1 MTETM
6 GFNLIQI
13 LFVLVFAPLYSG
25 VLSRLKELVQS
36 SRGPSIFQPY
46 RDLWKLFH
54 KDEVVSSETT
64 WIFRI
69 TPYLVFITPIFV
81 TALIPILTDY
91 PLAFAFMGD
100 MLAGGFFLAIGG
112 FFSALAAVDTGNP
125 YGPMGASRTRM
136 VGFLAEPVFM
146 IVFFTVSFVAQS
158 TIPYIVQQQWIASA
172 AAFFSP
178 AHVLLLVAF
187 LMLILAEGGRIPVD
201 NPSGHFEL
209 AMIDESKG
217 LEFSGRGA
225 ALMRWGGQMK
235 FLVLACIFLNVLV
248 APWGLANVKD
258 LPSVLIA
265 IPLILVKILAFAVV
279 LVVIESSLSKLRL
292 FRISEFL
299 GAAFIASVSAMIV
312 SIFVGF

>member
-1 MTETM
+1 MKQTVA
-6 GFNLIQI
+6 FNLIQI
-13 LFVLVFAPLYSG
+13 LFVLVFAPLYAG
-25 VLSRLKELVQS
+25 VLSRLKEMVQS
-36 SRGPSIFQPY
+36 KRGPSIFQPY

-54 KDEVVSSETT
+54 KDEVVSSEAT
-64 WIFRI
+64 WIFRV
-69 TPYLVFITPIFV
+69 TPYLVFVSPIFV
-81 TALIPILTDY
+81 TVLIPVLTDY

-100 MLAGGFFLAIGG
+100 MLAGGFFLGLGG
-112 FFSALAAVDTGNP
+112 FFASLAAVDTGNP

-158 TIPYIVQQQWIASA
+158 TIPYIVQQRWIENAGV
-172 AAFFSP
+172 FFSP

-225 ALMRWGGQMK
+225 ALMKWGGQMK
-235 FLVLACIFLNVLV
+235 FLVLACIFLNVLL
-248 APWGLANVKD
+248 APWGLAHGRD
-258 LPSVLIA
+258 LRAVLTA
-265 IPLILVKILAFAVV
+265 IPLILVKILCLAVL

-312 SIFVGF
+312 SIFVGW